1 MFDFEK
7 GNVKF
12 LHGGK
17 YPHCHGIFIDDQI
30 RAVIDPASD
39 ESKLKAIQQER
50 PVDILINSHSH
61 EDHML
66 YNYLFAEAELWVH
79 PLDDPPMNDIHCFIE
94 QFDMPSDMDE
104 KTTQQW
110 QHFLTEEIHYS
121 PRAPDRLLNDG
132 EVIEFGQTR
141 MQVLHTPGH
150 TPGHLSFYFPE
161 EKVLFSGDLDM
172 VKFGPYYGDKASSI
186 DATIESLERLA
197 TIEVETYLSAHGR
210 EGVLDGDPEHI
221 RRYLKVIYKR
231 EEALLDFLTSGP
243 QTLEA
248 VIERGIIYGG
258 RTLAE
263 GAWDLAKSEKSMMM
277 KHLERLESRGSIT
290 KEDGLYRH
298 V

>member
-1 MFDFEK
+1 MFNFEK

-39 ESKLKAIQQER
+39 ENKLKAIQEER

-61 EDHML
+61 EDHIL
-66 YNYLFAEAELWVH
+66 FNFLFAEADLWVH
-79 PLDDPPMNDIHCFIE
+79 PLDAPPMNDINCFIE
-94 QFDMPSDMDE
+94 QFDMLDEMDG

-121 PRAPDRLLNDG
+121 PRVPDRLLNDD
-132 EVIEFGQTR
+132 ELIEFGQTR

-161 EKVLFSGDLDM
+161 EKVLFTGDLDM

-186 DATIESLERLA
+186 DATIKSLERLA
-197 TIEVETYLSAHGR
+197 AIEAETYLSAHGR
-210 EGVLDGDPEHI
+210 EGVFDGDPEHL
-221 RRYLKVIYKR
+221 RRYLNVIYKR
-231 EEALLDFLTSGP
+231 EDALLDFLATGP

-263 GAWDLAKSEKSMMM
+263 GAWDLAKSEKAMML

-290 KEDGLYRH
+290 KEDGLYH
-298 V
+298 LA